1 VRGFARTVGG
11 CLLQTGVDFP
21 RRLGE
26 LAPGRHDD
34 GAASRGS
41 VDCTGNDRYAAR
53 RQLFALGCRGS
64 APGQHHAPELDSA
77 AGFEHAA
84 QVGVSFG
91 GRPLT

>member
-1 VRGFARTVGG
+1 MRGLARTVGG

-41 VDCTGNDRYAAR
+41 VDCTGNDRYAAG
-53 RQLFALGCRGS
+53 RQLFTLGYRGS
-64 APGQHHAPELDSA
+64 ASGQHHAPELDSA

-84 QVGVSFG
+84 QVGASFG

>member
-1 VRGFARTVGG
+1 MRGLARTVGG
-11 CLLQTGVDFP
+11 LLQTGVDFP

-26 LAPGRHDD
+26 FAPGRHDD

-41 VDCTGNDRYAAR
+41 VACTGNDRHAAR
-53 RQLFALGCRGS
+53 RQLFTLGYRRS
-64 APGQHHAPELDSA
+64 ASGQHDAPELHSA